1 MNNPKA
7 IEFYNLLISKY
18 EEARTLEK
26 NSKTNLRA
34 AFYRDEQ
41 RRLAKI
47 FEKTFH
53 KPIDKSIE
61 V

>member
-7 IEFYNLLISKY
+7 IEFYNLLISQY
-18 EEARTLEK
+18 EEAKTLEK
-26 NSKTNLRA
+26 NAKTNLRA

-53 KPIDKSIE
+53 KPIDKSAK